1 MLQDPGAYAS
11 TLTLRFNTK
20 TDLAATDH
28 PELVLWTISS
38 EVVEMFWDSQET
50 FPSRVIKDSV
60 LN

>member
-20 TDLAATDH
+20 ADLAATDH

>member
-20 TDLAATDH
+20 TDLATGDH